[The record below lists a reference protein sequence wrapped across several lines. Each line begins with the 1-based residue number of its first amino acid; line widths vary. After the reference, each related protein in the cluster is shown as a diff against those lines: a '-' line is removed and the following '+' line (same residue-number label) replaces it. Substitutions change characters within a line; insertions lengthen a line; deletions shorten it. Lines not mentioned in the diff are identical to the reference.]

1 MLQDSYTKYYPARCA
16 TARRNTRYTA
26 CRRDSSTTEEARS
39 SFLARPHRRRR
50 RHLRRPNPAH
60 DDGDKQAGGG
70 PAPRRVLAAVA
81 ARAPGIQRASTDAR
95 RVQLGRAEC
104 DERYPVRW
112 KEVLLPIAA

>member
-1 MLQDSYTKYYPARCA
+1 MLLVDLTLIIILQDVQQHEGTLVIQPAAGTLQQRKRH
-16 TARRNTRYTA
+16 ARA
-26 CRRDSSTTEEARS
+26 FS
-39 SFLARPHRRRR
+39 LVLRRR
-50 RHLRRPNPAH
+50 RHLRCPNPAH
-60 DDGDKQAGGG
+60 DDEAGGG